1 MSTTDIRTKA
11 NEIIAICDAMDATPP
26 NTGGTVHG
34 SFWFLVEADGTLKIN
49 SAAYPAVPYCYPT
62 QQLADQGADGF
73 NRRGGNVT
81 AVLCNIAS

>member
-26 NTGGTVHG
+26 NTGG
-34 SFWFLVEADGTLKIN
+34 
-49 SAAYPAVPYCYPT
+49 
-62 QQLADQGADGF
+62 
-73 NRRGGNVT
+73 NVT